1 LRSPK
6 YDWLLQWLYSATLV
20 KQNVAKRK
28 RREVQA
34 VPAELQTRNALYVV
48 DVGKSVTMAK
58 TRAPNGRMQR
68 LSDRLFDCHRSEI
81 QQSEVKIKVNYGHS
95 RGNENEHSCFSQQEM
110 SSTHVRAQNVMRR
123 PVNFLA
129 LPP

>member
-34 VPAELQTRNALYVV
+34 VPAEMQTRNALYVV

-68 LSDRLFDCHRSEI
+68 DYLIVYLTVTDQKFS
-81 QQSEVKIKVNYGHS
+81 S
-95 RGNENEHSCFSQQEM
+95 R
-110 SSTHVRAQNVMRR
+110 R
-123 PVNFLA
+123 
-129 LPP
+129 